1 MITHTVFDFDEDTQ
15 YDIHYLVLW
24 IIITHTVFGSIESQM
39 MTHAAF
45 GSTESQMMTHAAFG
59 SIESQM
65 MTHAAF
71 GSTESPNKA
80 KQLPSRV
87 IAHARDTTPD
97 KGHHYKQGTQ
107 HQTRDLPVNT
117 NPKMHVVP
125 NTQTLKATNRQTDI
139 LSDSMVAER
148 LSVISLISKRKY
160 TIVNATEREI
170 SRETSH

>member
-1 MITHTVFDFDEDTQ
+1 MITHTVFDFDEYAQ

-24 IIITHTVFGSIESQM
+24 IIIMHT
-39 MTHAAF
+39 AF
-45 GSTESQMMTHAAFG
+45 GST
-59 SIESQM
+59 ESQM

-80 KQLPSRV
+80 KQLPSGV

-97 KGHHYKQGTQ
+97 KGHHYKQRTQ

-125 NTQTLKATNRQTDI
+125 NTRTLKATNRQTDI
-139 LSDSMVAER
+139 LCDSMVAER
-148 LSVISLISKRKY
+148 LSVISLISKRK
-160 TIVNATEREI
+160 
-170 SRETSH
+170 